1 MPSTAATDERFMREA
16 LALAEER
23 VGLTSPNPAVGCVLV
38 RGGRIVGRGATA
50 PGGRPHGEVQALKQ
64 AGARARGATAYVTF
78 EPCAHHGQTPP
89 CARTLVEAGITRAV
103 VATIDPY
110 PPVRGRGLALLKKAG
125 IATTI
130 GVLEAEARRVNEGF
144 ITRVMR
150 KRPFGLLKLAMSIDG
165 RIATEGGDS
174 KWLSSEES
182 RAIVHRWRREC
193 DAVLVGAGTVLADN
207 PRLTC
212 RVPGGRDPVRV
223 IVDARLRTSPNA
235 RMFFMRSKASTIIVT
250 TVANLREANLRYRNP
265 RVESLAMPDLAGEID
280 LAALMAEFA
289 RRGWNKVLIE
299 GGARTAASVLAAGIV
314 DRIAFF
320 VAPRIIGGGT
330 PAVEGLG
337 YTRVRDSI
345 SVENLSVKRVGSDLL
360 LEAAVSPH
368 KSRSRRDRR

>member
-110 PPVRGRGLALLKKAG
+110 PPVRGRGIALLKKAG

-174 KWLSSEES
+174 KWISSEES

-212 RVPGGRDPVRV
+212 RAPGGRDPVRV

-265 RVESLAMPDLAGEID
+265 GVESLAMPDLAGEID

-360 LEAAVSPH
+360 LEAAVSPR